1 MIAKIYEARACQKP
15 YIMMFHRSSRLVFK
29 EICKRNKEYTVIR
42 SIQSKATFKHV
53 AIIIIGHK
61 MSQFRANMFTNK
73 KGAGLKTERR
83 IAVYSA
89 FFSHDGVCP

>member
-1 MIAKIYEARACQKP
+1 
-15 YIMMFHRSSRLVFK
+15 
-29 EICKRNKEYTVIR
+29 
-42 SIQSKATFKHV
+42 
-53 AIIIIGHK
+53 